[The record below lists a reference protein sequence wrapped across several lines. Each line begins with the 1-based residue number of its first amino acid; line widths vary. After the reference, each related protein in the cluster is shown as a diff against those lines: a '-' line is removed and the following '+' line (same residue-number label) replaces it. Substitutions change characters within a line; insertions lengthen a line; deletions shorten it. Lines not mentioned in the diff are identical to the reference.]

1 MMNKQINKLLAEI
14 LSLSVIF
21 SMGVTASAENAE
33 AKSLYSETTG
43 IYASTSSEKIA
54 ISDIYLMDTEDMSFS
69 SMYNPATLRNN
80 SPEYCGLRVN
90 LTKQADITLSMTA
103 TSKKV
108 SLLFVDSNGNIKG
121 RYDYTG
127 KTDETGQIKLTNVSS
142 GTYYCVIHNK
152 GVTSDTTIS
161 ELNIR
166 SSVIYDITDTNML
179 KATADFSKN
188 PAVPEYI
195 FKYNGIELKENID
208 YKVIK
213 TSGSSKK
220 YSGGTEYSFTVEIQ
234 GMGNYVGKTT
244 RIFTNSVDDINNKI
258 DFTEC
263 DISEPTF
270 KGEDPVF
277 TVKYKGKTL
286 TENKDYK
293 VTIKTSDVTK
303 AGITY
308 RSYDCMFIGLGDYA
322 GSFSYKIDNHKISDT
337 TKKSIAA
344 CSITPV
350 FSDGEFVKLIVI
362 DNGKTLVQNTDYTYT
377 VTKTGETEKDGV
389 TTVSYEITVYGI
401 GAYISSCTATGT
413 TQKNNKI
420 VLNFSDY
427 AVGDKEYT
435 GRQITP
441 DPIFIIKDKNGKETT
456 LKKDVDYTISYGANT
471 AIGFLAGNFTVTGIG
486 KYTGTTYVR
495 FSIVPAKISE
505 IKGDNIEVAYTGK
518 AVTPFNDKI
527 RLSDGRAVLY
537 GVDYTVEYTN
547 NINIGTAT
555 AVINFKGN
563 YQGSVTKKFNIVDG
577 KTILRGDVNGDGEV
591 NVTDVVLVA
600 AHVKNIKAL
609 DSASQKRADVNYD
622 GDINV
627 TDIIKIAAH
636 VKGLKS
642 LNS

>member
-1 MMNKQINKLLAEI
+1 
-14 LSLSVIF
+14 
-21 SMGVTASAENAE
+21 
-33 AKSLYSETTG
+33 
-43 IYASTSSEKIA
+43 
-54 ISDIYLMDTEDMSFS
+54 
-69 SMYNPATLRNN
+69 
-80 SPEYCGLRVN
+80 
-90 LTKQADITLSMTA
+90 
-103 TSKKV
+103 
-108 SLLFVDSNGNIKG
+108 
-121 RYDYTG
+121 
-127 KTDETGQIKLTNVSS
+127 
-142 GTYYCVIHNK
+142 
-152 GVTSDTTIS
+152 
-161 ELNIR
+161 
-166 SSVIYDITDTNML
+166 ML

-244 RIFTNSVDDINNKI
+244 RIFTNSVDDIHNKI

-420 VLNFSDY
+420 ILNFSDY

-486 KYTGTTYVR
+486 KYTGTTY
-495 FSIVPAKISE
+495 
-505 IKGDNIEVAYTGK
+505 
-518 AVTPFNDKI
+518 
-527 RLSDGRAVLY
+527 L
-537 GVDYTVEYTN
+537 
-547 NINIGTAT
+547 
-555 AVINFKGN
+555 
-563 YQGSVTKKFNIVDG
+563 
-577 KTILRGDVNGDGEV
+577 
-591 NVTDVVLVA
+591 
-600 AHVKNIKAL
+600 
-609 DSASQKRADVNYD
+609 
-622 GDINV
+622 
-627 TDIIKIAAH
+627 
-636 VKGLKS
+636 
-642 LNS
+642 